1 MTNDDIAF
9 SDAVTLQS
17 LLTKKAISSVELTR
31 LYLARL
37 EKYGHVYGA
46 VVTILH
52 ERALREARRADR
64 ERAAGRVRGPLHGIP
79 YGVKDLLATP
89 DAPTTWGA
97 EPYRR
102 QRFDYDATNVA
113 TLSAAEAEMLAKLAI
128 IKLAGRFA

>member
-1 MTNDDIAF
+1 DVAF
-9 SDAVTLQS
+9 SDIVDLQR
-17 LLTKKAISSVELTR
+17 LLTAKTLSSVELAQ
-31 LYLARL
+31 LYLDRL
-37 EKYGHVYGA
+37 EKYGPVYNA

-97 EPYRR
+97 QPYRR
-102 QRFDYDATNVA
+102 QRFDYDAAVVA
-113 TLSAAEAEMLAKLAI
+113 RLTG
-128 IKLAGRFA
+128 AGAV